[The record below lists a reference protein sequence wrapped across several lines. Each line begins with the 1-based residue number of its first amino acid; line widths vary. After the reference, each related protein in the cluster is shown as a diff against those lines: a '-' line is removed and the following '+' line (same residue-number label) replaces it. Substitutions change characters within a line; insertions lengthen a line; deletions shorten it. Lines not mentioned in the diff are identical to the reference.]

1 MNILSVN
8 ISAIA
13 LTGSTIMSAVMLIAT
28 IGVFAA
34 AWAANRYSLHRIRKS
49 ISQSRELSD
58 IMQHTLS
65 ISHSNVLRLDL
76 KERYAYNLHGKMLP
90 EEGLSYQD
98 GFKYIH
104 PDDHHIYT
112 DFLKKLSEGNSD
124 TEECIFR
131 WDVSG
136 SQHSGQWHYM
146 HDQGVKEFADGR
158 GHAPTNLFCRL
169 TDINDR
175 ILEEQRE
182 RMMSERYREMF
193 EQDIVGLA
201 FYNGSDGRLI
211 TTNKKLRDILHFQS
225 EDDPFYLNHSLYQ
238 MLALYHQLDERTPD
252 DVYVCSK
259 VIIPERGV
267 NSYIELRV
275 HPISDDNGT
284 LAYISCSIREITEER
299 ELYLQSRRKEKEIR
313 RANEEVQ
320 QYEMELQYLM
330 ENCDMRF
337 FRISNKDR
345 ICTFYK
351 SLSGSEKKMT
361 IEQLVEHFVDSPFRQ
376 GLMDYEHYFSVPRR
390 DLTHMYPFFHDTDE
404 LQWNFIDSVPYFD
417 EEGKLLGSYGVVR
430 NVTKLIEK
438 QEQLRQETERA
449 NNAGQ
454 AKSVFMANMTHEIR
468 TPLNS
473 IVGFSDVLPMLT
485 TPEDKKEIIQVIM
498 NNCDMLLRL
507 INDMLAISSLAE
519 GGIQIVTQQVDFA
532 HTFDNIFESLRE
544 RVSQSGVEFIKDNP
558 YSSCVTTIDDE
569 RMQQIMTNFVIN
581 ASKYTH
587 QGHIR
592 LGYRIES
599 RETPN
604 EEGPTRQGL
613 YIYCEDTG
621 EGIPKESQSRI
632 FERFVKLNDYIQGT
646 GLGLS
651 ICKAIVDA
659 CHGSIGVR
667 SEGKD
672 QGSTFWAWIPCEA
685 TYENK

>member
-8 ISAIA
+8 ISAIV
-13 LTGSTIMSAVMLIAT
+13 LTGSTIMSAIMLAVT

-34 AWAANRYSLHRIRKS
+34 AWAVNRFSLLRIRKS

-58 IMQHTLS
+58 IMQHTIG
-65 ISHSNVLRLDL
+65 ISHSAVLRLDI
-76 KERYAYNLHGKMLP
+76 KKRYAYNMHGNLLP
-90 EEGLSYQD
+90 EGGLSYEE

-104 PDDHHIYT
+104 PDDQDIYRN
-112 DFLKKLSEGNSD
+112 FLKKLFEGNSD

-131 WDVSG
+131 WDISG
-136 SQHSGQWHYM
+136 EEHSGQWHYM
-146 HDQGVKEFADGR
+146 HDQGLKEFADGR

-169 TDINDR
+169 TDIQER
-175 ILEEQRE
+175 MQEEQRE
-182 RMMSERYREMF
+182 REMSDRLRQMF

-201 FYNGSDGRLI
+201 FYDSNGRLLA
-211 TTNKKLRDILHFQS
+211 TNKKLRDILHFQS
-225 EDDPFYLNHSLYQ
+225 EDDPFYTNRTLFHY
-238 MLALYHQLDERTPD
+238 LALYHQQDMQMLDD
-252 DVYVCSK
+252 IYVCSK
-259 VIIPERGV
+259 SVIPERGV
-267 NSYIELRV
+267 NCYIELRV
-275 HPISDDNGT
+275 HPISDDNGRLT
-284 LAYISCSIREITEER
+284 YLNCSVREVTEER
-299 ELYLQSRRKEKEIR
+299 ELYLQNRRKEKEMR
-313 RANEEVQ
+313 QANEELL

-351 SLSGSEKKMT
+351 SQSGSEKKMT
-361 IEQLVEHFVDSPFRQ
+361 IDQIIEHFVDSPFRQ

-390 DLTHMYPFFHDTDE
+390 DLTHMYPFFHDTED

-417 EEGKLLGSYGVVR
+417 EEGKLLGTYGIVR

-485 TPEDKKEIIQVIM
+485 TSEDKKEIIQVIM
-498 NNCDMLLRL
+498 NNCDILLRL
-507 INDMLAISSLAE
+507 INDMLAISSLDE
-519 GGIQIVTQQVDFA
+519 GGIQIVAKQVDFA
-532 HTFDNIFESLRE
+532 RAFDDIFETLRE
-544 RVSQSGVEFIKDNP
+544 RVQQNGVEFIKDNP
-558 YSSCVTTIDDE
+558 YRSCVTTIDDG

-581 ASKYTH
+581 ATKYTH

-599 RETPN
+599 RETAAGNGKPC
-604 EEGPTRQGL
+604 QGL

-621 EGIPKESQSRI
+621 DGIPKESQSRI

-659 CHGSIGVR
+659 CHGSIGVQ
-667 SEGKD
+667 SEGQG

-685 TYENK
+685 TYDNK